1 MVEVRVSPRLEFA
14 LERRVSIG
22 PVFELG
28 WGSFRLRRT
37 ISITGGTF
45 RGPGISG
52 RVLPGG
58 ADWRFVDRD
67 GLTLADAHCV
77 IETADALRIEVSNPG
92 IRHGAQDVLD
102 RIAAGEPAAPSQYYF
117 RTAPRFYPPNRKY
130 DWLKKSIF
138 VGDAERHPKLVI
150 LSVWEWPE
158 HPSLWDPA
166 SGGLVRPMLSTES
179 TPRRIRVLKN
189 VRTLS

>member
-14 LERRVSIG
+14 LELRVSIG

-28 WGSFRLRRT
+28 WGSFGLRRT
-37 ISITGGTF
+37 VPISGGTF

-58 ADWRFVDRD
+58 ADWQFVDRD

-92 IRHGAQDVLD
+92 IRHGGQDVLD
-102 RIAAGEPAAPSQYYF
+102 RIAAGEPVSPANTTSERRHAFILPMES
-117 RTAPRFYPPNRKY
+117 TTGV
-130 DWLKKSIF
+130 KKSIF
-138 VGDAERHPKLVI
+138 VGDAERHPELVI
-150 LSVWEWPE
+150 LRVW
-158 HPSLWDPA
+158 
-166 SGGLVRPMLSTES
+166 
-179 TPRRIRVLKN
+179 RVA
-189 VRTLS
+189 